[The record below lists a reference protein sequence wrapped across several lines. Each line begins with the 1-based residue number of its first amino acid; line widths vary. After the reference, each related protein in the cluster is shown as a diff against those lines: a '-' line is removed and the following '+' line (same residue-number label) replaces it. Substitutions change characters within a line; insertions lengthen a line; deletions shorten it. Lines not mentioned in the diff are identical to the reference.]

1 MTKKKCVDK
10 TILSNRIITI
20 TAQMFVEQMNKRGVT
35 LIELVVV
42 FVIIAILALLMA
54 PNIGRW
60 LPRYRLRSATR
71 DIISTLRTAQMR
83 AVSNNVTYQV
93 VFTPGS
99 GTYVMRANGVNEG
112 GTQTVPPGVTFV
124 TNFPNNTAVF
134 NTNSTATG
142 GTVTVSIPTGTRTIT
157 VLPSTARITAP

>member
-1 MTKKKCVDK
+1 MRKMNDK
-10 TILSNRIITI
+10 
-20 TAQMFVEQMNKRGVT
+20 GVT

-42 FVIIAILALLMA
+42 FVIIAILALLMV

-83 AVSNNVTYQV
+83 AISNNVVYQV
-93 VFTPGS
+93 VFTPGGPGS
-99 GTYVMRANGVNEG
+99 GTYVLQANGVDEG
-112 GTQTVPPGVTFV
+112 AAQTVPPGITFV
-124 TNFPNNTAVF
+124 TNFPGNKAIF

-142 GTVTVSIPTGTRTIT
+142 GTVTVSGPTGTRTIT
-157 VLPSTARITAP
+157 VLPSTGRIRAP